1 MSIVNYK
8 KVVEALLRPFK
19 KHLLF
24 LIAFFVL
31 ATSPCILHQFFVIKS
46 PFNAILVAIH
56 CFVLSYLATLIVAV
70 IKPTIVRRIV
80 QTLIIIIISVDFSFN
95 IYCLFE
101 LGYLF
106 DAEFAKMVIDTNP
119 DEAKEFATAML
130 PFKIVLGVLGVFF
143 VFAILGIISS
153 RHNLNL
159 RGKSANLAM
168 GFLCLCVAENI
179 YSWNVWHDGPIN
191 RIMELPEYEV
201 PYDLKAFYSKPLI
214 SLQNEEQ
221 APIDV
226 VLIIGESFTRCH
238 SSLYG
243 YEKNTNPDLDSLKQ
257 KGLLYTFDSIDA
269 PAPSTA
275 QAIKY
280 MMSTYSLSDTTSD
293 RKWYEYTT
301 LIEIMQE
308 FGYNCYWFSNQARG
322 SKHNGISR
330 ALAGLCERQW
340 FLQNEGSEKIDT
352 QKRKLWDIVLV
363 DSSYNFVRQLPPQQH
378 SFVVYHM
385 MGSHFHFAQRYPEE
399 YASFSA
405 EDYLSQPQVHR
416 EMLAHYDNSILYN
429 DHIVSQIINIFSDKD
444 AIVIYLPDHGQV
456 MYRDKRQPDY
466 FAHGRKNDPI
476 SYALGIEI
484 PFFVYASPLFQ
495 EKHPETTQ
503 RIKDRQ
509 NNPKPWNSDDL
520 PYLIM
525 DIIGVSSIDGETIEK
540 KSILN

>member
-1 MSIVNYK
+1 M
-8 KVVEALLRPFK
+8 RPFK

-56 CFVLSYLATLIVAV
+56 CFVLSYLATLIVAF

-80 QTLIIIIISVDFSFN
+80 QALIIIIFSVDFTFN

-119 DEAKEFATAML
+119 NEAKEFATAML
-130 PFKIVLGVLGVFF
+130 PINIVLGVLGVFF
-143 VFAILGIISS
+143 VFVILGIISTK
-153 RHNLNL
+153 HNLNL
-159 RGKSANLAM
+159 KGKSANLAM
-168 GFLCLCVAENI
+168 GFLCLCAAENI

-201 PYDLKAFYSKPLI
+201 PYDLKSFYSTPSI
-214 SLQNEEQ
+214 SLQNEKQ
-221 APIDV
+221 TPINV

-280 MMSTYSLSDTTSD
+280 MMSTYGLSDTATD
-293 RKWYEYTT
+293 KKWYEYTT
-301 LIEIMQE
+301 LVEIMQE
-308 FGYNCYWFSNQARG
+308 SGYNCYWFSNQARG

-330 ALAGLCERQW
+330 ALAGLCEGQW

-352 QKRKLWDIVLV
+352 KKNKLWDVVLV
-363 DSSYNFVRQLPPQQH
+363 DSSSTFVRQLPPNQY

-385 MGSHFHFAQRYPEE
+385 MGSHFHFAQRYPKEF
-399 YASFSA
+399 AHFS
-405 EDYLSQPQVHR
+405 EKDYLSENQSHR
-416 EMLAHYDNSILYN
+416 EILACYDNSILYN
-429 DHIVSQIINIFSDKD
+429 DHIVADIINLFSDKD

-456 MYRDKRQPDY
+456 MYRDERQPDY
-466 FAHGRKNDPI
+466 FAHGLKNDPV
-476 SYALGIEI
+476 SYALGVEI
-484 PFFVYASPLFQ
+484 PFFVYTSPLFQ
-495 EKHPETTQ
+495 ERHPDTME
-503 RIKDRQ
+503 RIKKRQ
-509 NNPKPWNSDDL
+509 EEPKSWNSDNL
-520 PYLIM
+520 PYFIM
-525 DIIGVSSIDGETIEK
+525 DLIGVTAINGEAIAD